1 MTSSHLVTRLA
12 GSFALL
18 GAVTAASI
26 TLHGCGGGGSSSG
39 GGTAAAPVTSVVR
52 MGAATSPKYGAV
64 FDAMKRDFERQ
75 GHAFE
80 YTLYQD
86 YFDLGDAFFD
96 GEVDIAWNTPQGH
109 ARAVLRSNGQVLG
122 PIARDVDIQ
131 YTAQVVVRKDSGI
144 DTIQD
149 LVGKTFCLGSSESAE
164 CYDVPRYYLKQAGLD
179 IETQCTLTSLD
190 GLVDLEMNDRSTAN
204 DVLAA
209 IESGQVQAGAVGE
222 KSTRALRADPSS
234 PLKVIWTSPPFT
246 HCIFTTHSDYHPTLL
261 NTFRQVLLSEHMG
274 DPIGREVLVNE
285 GNDQYWVD
293 SANERDSVWGF
304 EALLS
309 SIQGLPLTKTRPN
322 GLVFRIGAVCT
333 TEQIASFRA
342 LHRYF
347 KKQGEPNLVYVL
359 YGTQAQLDEA
369 LHAGKIDLAW
379 NGALGHAR
387 ALERTGGSALA
398 VLARD
403 TDLATRFHV
412 VVRKDSG
419 LATLADLAGKT
430 LVLGSEEDAAL
441 SVLPRHLLP
450 QAGLDLSQ
458 VTLTSLHGQRDAE
471 WRHVDDAQGVIA
483 AVTSSV
489 GQAGVVDQA
498 AADAIAADPTHPL
511 MVIFTSAP
519 FGGRTITA
527 LDTIDQAVLARFRQV
542 MLGMTLADVT
552 ANTVLTSE
560 GASSWVVGS
569 NDGYAT
575 LRAAILQQGTPLTS
589 SR

>member
-1 MTSSHLVTRLA
+1 MKLTHVTRLA
-12 GSFALL
+12 GSLALL
-18 GAVTAASI
+18 GAVTAAST
-26 TLHGCGGGGSSSG
+26 TLHGCGGGSSSSG
-39 GGTAAAPVTSVVR
+39 SGVAAAPVTSVVR

-164 CYDVPRYYLKQAGLD
+164 CYDVPKYYLKQAGVD

-209 IESGQVQAGAVGE
+209 IASGQVQAGAVGE

-246 HCIFTTHSDYHPTLL
+246 HCIFTTHASYHPTLL
-261 NTFRQVLLSEHMG
+261 NTFRQVLLSEHMN

-285 GNDQYWVD
+285 GNDRIWVD

-304 EALLS
+304 EALLA
-309 SIQGLPLTKTRPN
+309 SIQGQPLTKTRPA
-322 GLVFRIGAVCT
+322 GQVFRIGAVCT
-333 TEQIASFRA
+333 TPQIASFRA

-369 LHAGKIDLAW
+369 LHAGKVDLAW
-379 NGALGHAR
+379 NSALGHAR
-387 ALERTGGSALA
+387 ALERTNGTALA
-398 VLARD
+398 ALARD

-450 QAGLDLSQ
+450 QAGLDLAQ
-458 VTLTSLHGQRDAE
+458 VTIQSLHGQRDAE

-489 GQAGVVDQA
+489 GHAGVVDQA
-498 AADAIAADPTHPL
+498 AADAIAADPTHEL
-511 MVIFTSAP
+511 MVLWSSDP
-519 FGGRTITA
+519 FGGRVITA
-527 LDTIDQAVLARFRQV
+527 LDTIDPAVLARFRQL
-542 MLGMTLADVT
+542 MLGMTLADAT
-552 ANTVLTSE
+552 GNTVLTSE
-560 GASSWVVGS
+560 GAASWHVGS
-569 NDGYAT
+569 NDGYVA
-575 LRAAILQQGTPLTS
+575 LRAAMLQQATPLLS